1 MPIHWGTYWPHAMGR
16 VYPERLVEPP
26 AAFAEYASELAPD
39 VRVLPTEVG
48 TTVEW
53 PTAPD
58 GLADWAAMTA
68 PTRTGGAAADQ
79 HPDRVPSACAP
90 GSVA

>member
-1 MPIHWGTYWPHAMGR
+1 MGR
-16 VYPERLVEPP
+16 VYPERRVEPP

-53 PTAPD
+53 
-58 GLADWAAMTA
+58 G
-68 PTRTGGAAADQ
+68 
-79 HPDRVPSACAP
+79 V
-90 GSVA
+90 